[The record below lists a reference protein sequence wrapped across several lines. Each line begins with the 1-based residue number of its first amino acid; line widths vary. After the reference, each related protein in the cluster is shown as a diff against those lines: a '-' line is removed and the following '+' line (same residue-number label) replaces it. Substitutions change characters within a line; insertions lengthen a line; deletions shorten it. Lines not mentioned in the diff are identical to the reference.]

1 MWVSPSEGKA
11 KACAHTLSHA
21 HTHTHTGAHRS
32 TQDVGVGARTCQT
45 EASCPVASDPRGVVT
60 KLVGNRTSRIVNC
73 ERVLMMSSCKRS
85 RRFPGK
91 MRVTGF
97 FKFFIFSAAFCC
109 LLFVGFATGANSFF
123 FVLVNR
129 EWQLKWDFV
138 GMLSLDSLARNI
150 GIFRMCLIN
159 CKLGEMH
166 WDNNLILLYINLKW
180 FFVCG
185 RLKCK
190 GP

>member
-1 MWVSPSEGKA
+1 MKMWVSPSEGKA

-21 HTHTHTGAHRS
+21 HTHTHTHTGAHRS

-123 FVLVNR
+123 CFCFGQQGMAT
-129 EWQLKWDFV
+129 EV
-138 GMLSLDSLARNI
+138 GL
-150 GIFRMCLIN
+150 
-159 CKLGEMH
+159 
-166 WDNNLILLYINLKW
+166 
-180 FFVCG
+180 CG
-185 RLKCK
+185 HA
-190 GP
+190 